1 MTAIQ
6 TYDDKRIPKALV
18 DENPYHPSA
27 DVYVQTLKKIQNAI
41 MVQTRNVKDKK
52 VVIAAKLYHRG
63 TSFADIAQE
72 VARTPVWVAK
82 HLKLK
87 PAQDLIA
94 LLAYYEEMV
103 DGSTEAQ
110 RRAMLWRIAVKN
122 EDVAPKISHGVITE
136 LNKMAG
142 IGKEAIAGVNI
153 GALNIQIN
161 NNLSRGAL
169 D

>member
-1 MTAIQ
+1 MKNNSKVQQLDTATAANYYHHMSAIQ

-41 MVQTRNVKDKK
+41 MVQTRKVADKK

-63 TSFADIAQE
+63 NTFTDIAAQ
-72 VARTPVWVAK
+72 VGRTPQWVTK
-82 HLKLK
+82 HIKLK

-110 RRAMLWRIAVKN
+110 RRAMLWRIAV
-122 EDVAPKISHGVITE
+122 DSSS
-136 LNKMAG
+136 
-142 IGKEAIAGVNI
+142 
-153 GALNIQIN
+153 Q
-161 NNLSRGAL
+161 
-169 D
+169 